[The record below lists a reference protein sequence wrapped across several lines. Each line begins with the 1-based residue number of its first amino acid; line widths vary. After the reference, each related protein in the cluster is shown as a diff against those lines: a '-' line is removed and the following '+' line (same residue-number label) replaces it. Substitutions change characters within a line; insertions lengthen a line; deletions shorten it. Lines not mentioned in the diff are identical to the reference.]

1 MKIYLAGKMSG
12 LTIEE
17 MNKWRLKATKL
28 LEQHN
33 IKAIN
38 PVDYYNFELDSNTY
52 NELEVKNFDLHLV
65 RNCDLVLINLNHQ
78 GSIGTA
84 IELHES
90 YENYK
95 IPVVAFA
102 TKENYAK
109 AHPWVQCSINRCE
122 ETMEDAIDYVLSF
135 YKEVIG

>member
-12 LTIEE
+12 LTTKE
-17 MNKWRLKATKL
+17 MNKWRLKATNL
-28 LEQHN
+28 LQQHD
-33 IKAIN
+33 IKTIN
-38 PVDYYNFELDSNTY
+38 PVDYYNFELDPSTY

-65 RNCDLVLINLNHQ
+65 RNCDLVLVNLNHQ

-102 TKENYAK
+102 TKENYSK
-109 AHPWVQCSINRCE
+109 VHPWVRCSVSRCE
-122 ETMEDAIDYVLSF
+122 ETLIDALDYIVRF
-135 YKEVIG
+135 YGEINK